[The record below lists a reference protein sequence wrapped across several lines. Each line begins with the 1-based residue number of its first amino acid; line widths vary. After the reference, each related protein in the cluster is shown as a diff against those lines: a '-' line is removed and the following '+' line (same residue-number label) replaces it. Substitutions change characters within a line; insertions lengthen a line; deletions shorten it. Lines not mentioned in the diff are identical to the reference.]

1 MCVDAANRVRC
12 CRLPLGNGILA
23 EWVALRA
30 RALWPWLPVPLL
42 QSSLA
47 TRQLA
52 LSFGTTVWVDALIRS
67 DPIRSELVFVET
79 LLLGFV
85 AFGAVGSAK
94 RIRNRAGLPNRG
106 IVGGGRGAE

>member
-67 DPIRSELVFVET
+67 ELVFVET

-85 AFGAVGSAK
+85 AFGAVDSAK